1 VAVKLLHGL
10 ANHDNNLLAHV
21 LPMRIE
27 APDEIEAAGSGSAD
41 LNGLTSLSMHRLW
54 SEVFQVLMDIA
65 SWKRLHPWPP
75 D

>member
-1 VAVKLLHGL
+1 VAAKLLPSQ
-10 ANHDNNLLAHV
+10 NHEDNFLAHV

-41 LNGLTSLSMHRLW
+41 LDVFTSLSMHRLW

-65 SWKRLHPWPP
+65 SWRRLHPWPP